1 MLPRPSF
8 AWRTPASAADM
19 WMLSPIPHEPL
30 LKAGPPS
37 LKLRDT
43 ETYSQKPAYGEAR
56 PAGGYRTGRADPN
69 ACGIKLRTQGRLEW
83 RLPGAKEDTA
93 ARGAIGNCAA
103 GDPAITSPAVNN
115 ETCDVGVSVARMR
128 SLRSIHHCH
137 DGSHAPRRASRRAR
151 DCGRVCPRGSR
162 TCFSRKCPV
171 NAKPKCTSEFVTGA
185 ERCLVRNWG
194 RTRSLSR

>member
-1 MLPRPSF
+1 LPDSHHGRYGGCGGGVTKFRGPRLLPRPSF

-69 ACGIKLRTQGRLEW
+69 ACGIKLRT
-83 RLPGAKEDTA
+83 
-93 ARGAIGNCAA
+93 
-103 GDPAITSPAVNN
+103 
-115 ETCDVGVSVARMR
+115 
-128 SLRSIHHCH
+128 
-137 DGSHAPRRASRRAR
+137 
-151 DCGRVCPRGSR
+151 
-162 TCFSRKCPV
+162 
-171 NAKPKCTSEFVTGA
+171 
-185 ERCLVRNWG
+185 
-194 RTRSLSR
+194 